1 MERRNK
7 RPSFVSRERLGQIPF
22 KYLRMAWPVI
32 ERDLG
37 YLVSIGLYKP
47 DDPEWLED
55 QPQAINLRE
64 PQEASVIP
72 LSPLDPPEL

>member
-1 MERRNK
+1 
-7 RPSFVSRERLGQIPF
+7 
-22 KYLRMAWPVI
+22 MAWPVI